1 MAKDKDIDKMKFE
14 GVVFKAVK
22 SESQLEANKKRGM
35 GMAKQKG
42 QIVSGSAKMR
52 AAYKARKR
60 AEAGRAKK

>member
-1 MAKDKDIDKMKFE
+1 MAKDIDAIKLE

-35 GMAKQKG
+35 GLAKQKG

-52 AAYKARKR
+52 ASYKARKR
-60 AEAGRAKK
+60 AEAGKSRK